1 MTLTGDALV
10 IDERYTDIRKFLIEK
25 DFFKS
30 NQNVEL
36 CIFAASIGLHN
47 KNFIETEKRG
57 FVAGW
62 DVGPISENKG
72 KAHFFGLKYT
82 KNKEV
87 LSNEKFCWEIVS
99 HYANGGFEWLE
110 EKRKDVSGNPED
122 FATLILNEMRSLT
135 SDIAKITT
143 QD

>member
-10 IDERYTDIRKFLIEK
+10 IDEKFTDIRKFLIDK
-25 DFFKS
+25 DFFKA
-30 NQNVEL
+30 NENVEL
-36 CIFAASIGLHN
+36 CIFAASIGLHH

-62 DVGPISENKG
+62 DVGPITANRG
-72 KAHFFGLKYT
+72 KANFFGLKYT
-82 KNKEV
+82 KNKDV
-87 LSNEKFCWEIVS
+87 LSDEKMCWTIVS

-110 EKRKDVSGNPED
+110 EKRQDVSGSPED

-135 SDIAKITT
+135 SDIATMTT